1 MLLFILGF
9 ICCWYIIAIIV
20 AFADIDI
27 FPISFF
33 NVITFPV
40 WIIIMP
46 VCYII
51 VFICLVKFKIMSLL
65 KRK

>member
-9 ICCWYIIAIIV
+9 MCCWYIIAIIV
-20 AFADIDI
+20 VFANIDI
-27 FPISFF
+27 FPIFF

-46 VCYII
+46 VCYVI
-51 VFICLVKFKIMSLL
+51 VFIRLIKFKIMNLL
-65 KRK
+65 KKK